1 MSNLT
6 LIEVADRLATLGYVI
21 SMEGD
26 TIPKEDL
33 IVMANTL
40 EESVAALLAKANEEE
55 LV

>member
-6 LIEVADRLATLGYVI
+6 LIQVADRLATLGYVI

-40 EESVAALLAKANEEE
+40 EESVAALLSKANEEE